1 MVHDPVA
8 SRYAQALFESA
19 KTAAQRHE
27 AMDQLETIGS
37 LLTQQPI
44 LREFMWNPDVDPDDK
59 VGLLDRTLK
68 GGWPALVKSFIHM
81 VVSMGRSESLPQIV
95 EAFREA
101 VDASE
106 GRLRVLVRSARP
118 VSETSLNR
126 LRAQL
131 EAQEHKTI
139 EMRTELAPE
148 LLGGVQIH
156 LDHRVIDG
164 SVRRQLDELREQLSS
179 VRVH

>member
-1 MVHDPVA
+1 MSADPVA

-19 KTAAQRHE
+19 KTPERRRDT
-27 AMDQLETIGS
+27 MDQLAMIS
-37 LLTQQPI
+37 ALLKEHPT

-59 VGLLDRTLK
+59 VGLLDRALK
-68 GGWPALVKSFIHM
+68 GGWPALVKSFVHM

-95 EAFREA
+95 EAFQAA
-101 VDASE
+101 VDAAE

-118 VSETSLNR
+118 LPHAALAR
-126 LRAQL
+126 LRTQL
-131 EAQEHKTI
+131 ERREGKSI
-139 EMRTELAPE
+139 ELRAEVAPE
-148 LLGGVQIH
+148 LLGGMVIH

-164 SVRRQLDELREQLSS
+164 SVRRQIDELRERLST